1 MRIVFFSDA
10 HLDKKDDGRRDLLLR
25 FIINVCQDA
34 DMLVIVGDL
43 FEFYHGYDGY
53 IYPWYK
59 EVIESLKSIASKSKP
74 VYFIEGNHEFKMG
87 GFFEKYTG
95 IRCVDDLT
103 IDIDSKKIL
112 IAHGYQIRKNYLVKF
127 LKTPFIYGIM
137 DMFGPA
143 LTWKI
148 AAVSGTFLSR
158 KTKPFIANVMDIF
171 REFARGKLDD
181 GYDAVILAHSH
192 IPDKMEYDS
201 GNTTKH
207 YLNTGDI
214 IKSSTYV
221 EYNTETGF
229 EIKKYSYT
237 TPLTKA

>member
-1 MRIVFFSDA
+1 MKIIFFSDA
-10 HLDKKDDGRRDLLLR
+10 HLDKKDDGRTDFLLR
-25 FIINVCQDA
+25 FINDVCQDA

-43 FEFYHGYDGY
+43 FEFYHGYDGH

-59 EVIESLKSIASKSKP
+59 EVIDSLKNIASKGKR
-74 VYFIEGNHEFKMG
+74 VYLIEGNHEFHMG
-87 GFFEKYTG
+87 SFFEKYTG
-95 IRCVDDLT
+95 IKCMDDLT
-103 IDIDSKKIL
+103 IDIDSKKFL
-112 IAHGYQIRKNYLVKF
+112 ITHGYQIRKNYLVKI

-137 DMFGPA
+137 DMFGPG

-148 AAVSGTFLSR
+148 AAISGTFLSN
-158 KTKPFIANVMDIF
+158 KTKHFNKRDGVTDLF
-171 REFARGKLDD
+171 RRFARGKLDD

-192 IPDKMEYDS
+192 MPDKMEYNS
-201 GNTTKH
+201 GNTIKH

-229 EIKKYSYT
+229 EIKKYS
-237 TPLTKA
+237 

>member
-1 MRIVFFSDA
+1 MRIIFFSDA
-10 HLDKKDDGRRDLLLR
+10 HLNKKDDGRTGFLVR
-25 FIINVCQDA
+25 FINDVCQDA

-59 EVIESLKSIASKSKP
+59 EVIDALKTTAAKGKR
-74 VYFIEGNHEFKMG
+74 VYFIEGNHEFHMG
-87 GFFEKYTG
+87 SFFETYTG
-95 IRCVDDLT
+95 IKCMDELT
-103 IDIDSKKIL
+103 IDIDNKKFL
-112 IAHGYQIRKNYLVKF
+112 ITHGYQIKRNYLVKA

-137 DMFGPA
+137 DMFGPV

-148 AAVSGTFLSR
+148 AAISGAFLSR
-158 KTKPFIANVMDIF
+158 KTKPFIKNVMDLF
-171 REFARGKLDD
+171 RQFALKKFDD

-192 IPDKMEYDS
+192 IPDKMEYNS
-201 GNTTKH
+201 ENTKKY

-229 EIKKYSYT
+229 EIKKYS
-237 TPLTKA
+237 